1 MQQACVGHETEMP
14 SGAHEQPDRCR
25 QRRDSGGDMAM
36 SQVGDD
42 ADDDVTAA
50 AAAAAA
56 GAGSAGGGGGGGSGS
71 SFVKDRPRSAR
82 TSEP

>member
-1 MQQACVGHETEMP
+1 MR
-14 SGAHEQPDRCR
+14 SGAHEQRDRFR

-50 AAAAAA
+50 AAAAATA